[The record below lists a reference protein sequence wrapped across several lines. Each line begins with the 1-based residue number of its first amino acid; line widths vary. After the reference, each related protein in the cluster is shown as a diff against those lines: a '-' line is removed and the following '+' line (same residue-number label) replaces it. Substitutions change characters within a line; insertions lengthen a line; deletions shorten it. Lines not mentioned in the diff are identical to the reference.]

1 MDPAPGRYLINDPPD
16 PSPYPVVHQYRKQ
29 INLSVPVS
37 LREGGAAG
45 LNDRLF
51 ALLEIFLGSFPEV
64 FYQWEQ
70 RWLKAK
76 INSPQISSANRKSAN
91 LLTP

>member
-1 MDPAPGRYLINDPPD
+1 MELAKGRYLRKDPPD
-16 PSPYPVVHQYRKQ
+16 PTESPALYQCCKQ
-29 INLSVPVS
+29 MNLSLPVS

-64 FYQWEQ
+64 FYQ
-70 RWLKAK
+70 
-76 INSPQISSANRKSAN
+76 
-91 LLTP
+91 

>member
-1 MDPAPGRYLINDPPD
+1 
-16 PSPYPVVHQYRKQ
+16 
-29 INLSVPVS
+29 
-37 LREGGAAG
+37 